1 MLDFQ
6 ISQLEKRIE
15 EYKKAGLKTLEL
27 EIELEEMRRQRSEK
41 IEADI
46 LENQQK
52 IAEATILIIQ
62 RITDAFIQASDKR
75 IEKIDE
81 EIRKAQERYNTYA
94 ELAKNGNI
102 LAKESLAE
110 EQKIIAEQNRL
121 KEKEERRKQRIQLA
135 SSVLQAYTR
144 NASDPNVANPLAKT
158 ITDTVL
164 LTQFIKNLPF
174 FEEGTEDTGKNG
186 RGVDGKGGFHAIL
199 HPNERV
205 MTKEQNALIGGM
217 TNDEL
222 SQLAYD
228 YQNGLVQ
235 NMGDSAVTIG
245 GAWQTHLIVEKLNN
259 IEQTI
264 RTKPETNIE
273 LEEIVQGAMAITR
286 STKKGNTKVFNRY
299 RVK

>member
-1 MLDFQ
+1 M
-6 ISQLEKRIE
+6 
-15 EYKKAGLKTLEL
+15 
-27 EIELEEMRRQRSEK
+27 
-41 IEADI
+41 
-46 LENQQK
+46 
-52 IAEATILIIQ
+52 
-62 RITDAFIQASDKR
+62 
-75 IEKIDE
+75 
-81 EIRKAQERYNTYA
+81 
-94 ELAKNGNI
+94 
-102 LAKESLAE
+102 
-110 EQKIIAEQNRL
+110 
-121 KEKEERRKQRIQLA
+121 
-135 SSVLQAYTR
+135 
-144 NASDPNVANPLAKT
+144 
-158 ITDTVL
+158 

-286 STKKGNTKVFNRY
+286 STKKGNT
-299 RVK
+299 